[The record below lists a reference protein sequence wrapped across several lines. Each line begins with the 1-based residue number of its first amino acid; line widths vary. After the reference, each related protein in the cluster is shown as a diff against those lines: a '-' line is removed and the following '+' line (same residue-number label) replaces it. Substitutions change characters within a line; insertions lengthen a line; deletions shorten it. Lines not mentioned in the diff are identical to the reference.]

1 MKFYKNA
8 DLSRHSTMRLGG
20 KAAYLVNITDKTD
33 IPFALAWADEQKIP
47 AMMIGGGSNIVWSD
61 AGYPGLVMVN
71 KIKGF
76 SIRQLDDE
84 SSYVEIGAGENWD
97 NAVARTV
104 KKGLHGIEALSLIPG
119 TAGATP
125 VQNVGAYGQEIADT
139 LDSVEAYDKKTKK
152 IVTIPADSCTFG
164 YRTSRFKE
172 SDRGRFF
179 ITSLRFILTTKAPE
193 PPFYASL
200 QTYLEHMNIQNPS
213 VKTIREIVIAIRM
226 SKLPDPAVV
235 ANNGSFFANP
245 IISKATYT
253 RLQKKYPHIPGWPTK
268 TGMVKVPAAWLIET
282 AGFKNFHDRKTGMAT
297 WHKQP
302 LVLVNEKA
310 EKTIDL
316 ITFRDRIIG
325 EVQAKFKITLQQEPE
340 LIYIN

>member
-33 IPFALAWADEQKIP
+33 IPFALSWAAEQKIP
-47 AMMIGGGSNIVWSD
+47 AMMIGSGSNIVWSD

-76 SIRQLDDE
+76 TIRECDVTT
-84 SSYVEIGAGENWD
+84 SYVDIGAGENWD
-97 NAVARTV
+97 SAVARTV
-104 KKGLHGIEALSLIPG
+104 KKGLSGIEALSLIPG
-119 TAGATP
+119 TTGATP
-125 VQNVGAYGQEIADT
+125 VQNVGAYGQEISDT
-139 LDSVEAYDKKTKK
+139 LDSIEAYDAKTKK
-152 IVTIPADSCTFG
+152 IVTIPAESCQFG

-172 SDRGRFF
+172 ADHGRFF
-179 ITSLRFILTTKAPE
+179 ITSLRFLLTKEAPS
-193 PPFYASL
+193 PPFYAAL
-200 QTYLEHMNIQNPS
+200 QTYLDHMNIKDPS
-213 VKTIREIVIAIRM
+213 VQTIREVVIAIRS
-226 SKLPDPAVV
+226 SKLPNPAKI
-235 ANNGSFFANP
+235 ANNGSFFGNP
-245 IISKATYT
+245 IIAKTT
-253 RLQKKYPHIPGWPTK
+253 FKKLQKAYPHIPGWPTND
-268 TGMVKVPAAWLIET
+268 GRVKISAAWLIET

-310 EKTIDL
+310 ECTADL
-316 ITFRDRIIG
+316 ILFRDRIIG

-340 LIYIN
+340 LI